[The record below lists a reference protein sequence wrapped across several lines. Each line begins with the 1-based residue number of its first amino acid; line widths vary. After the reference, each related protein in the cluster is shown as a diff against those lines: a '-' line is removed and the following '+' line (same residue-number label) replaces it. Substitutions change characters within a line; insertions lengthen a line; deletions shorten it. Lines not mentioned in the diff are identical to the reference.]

1 MVWCLT
7 SCAVTADVPQSS
19 PVSGRNTVRGQDE
32 ADGLLEQ
39 MNPTR
44 LYDAAKRTVG
54 LGPNQQVARQA
65 FEEAEKVFVEATSLE
80 GGQRKKRFVDAA
92 GLYEKAADRWPDS
105 TLQEDAM
112 FMLGESF
119 FFADHYPKSAQAY
132 ETLVK
137 KYPNTRYI
145 DAVDKRRFAMGRY
158 WIEHQEVNPDWPV
171 TPNLFDKDRPLFDK
185 FGHGVRVLDKIR
197 FDDPTGKL
205 ADDATMAAAVAQF
218 KAEDYGRAD
227 ELFTDLRNSFPNSE
241 HQFQAHVLSLKC
253 KLKIYQGPD
262 YSLKPMDD
270 AEAILKQIHR
280 QFPQQVAEEREFLTN
295 AWKEIRMNKAL
306 HDWSM
311 AKYYDRRNEHGAARE
326 YYQRVREQYSDT
338 SLAEEAA
345 KRLDQLAEKPAKPDD
360 PLPWLTRIFPTPER
374 QKPLAL
380 RNPLDSLRR

>member
-227 ELFTDLRNSFPNSE
+227 ELFTDLRKSFPNSE

-295 AWKEIRMNKAL
+295 AWKEIRMNKVL